1 MRANRTTSNV
11 FGHSK
16 ISRLPDQ
23 GTTIFSGMSPSKRF
37 GPVSSLPSL
46 SDRSSSNRSS
56 SSIASLIIGS
66 RRSKVPIVP
75 NVQPLRFVQTS
86 DLTPFKL
93 PVLDLRHLS
102 RFRNCEN
109 MISIAAVEE
118 ITYRQSR
125 LCRLL
130 GNPVAFAV
138 VALLTNGKD
147 LSTSEIA
154 KAIGR
159 SVPRTSNI
167 LGALRLAELVRYETE
182 GRYARYR
189 LKHPRQI
196 RRILEALTE
205 FVRTTSVAQ
214 R

>member
-1 MRANRTTSNV
+1 
-11 FGHSK
+11 
-16 ISRLPDQ
+16 
-23 GTTIFSGMSPSKRF
+23 
-37 GPVSSLPSL
+37 
-46 SDRSSSNRSS
+46 
-56 SSIASLIIGS
+56 
-66 RRSKVPIVP
+66 
-75 NVQPLRFVQTS
+75 
-86 DLTPFKL
+86 
-93 PVLDLRHLS
+93 
-102 RFRNCEN
+102 
-109 MISIAAVEE
+109 MITIAAVGEV
-118 ITYRQSR
+118 TYRQSR

-182 GRYARYR
+182 GRYTRYR
-189 LKHPRQI
+189 LKQPRQI

-205 FVRTTSVAQ
+205 FVKTTSVAH

>member
-1 MRANRTTSNV
+1 
-11 FGHSK
+11 
-16 ISRLPDQ
+16 
-23 GTTIFSGMSPSKRF
+23 
-37 GPVSSLPSL
+37 
-46 SDRSSSNRSS
+46 
-56 SSIASLIIGS
+56 
-66 RRSKVPIVP
+66 
-75 NVQPLRFVQTS
+75 
-86 DLTPFKL
+86 
-93 PVLDLRHLS
+93 
-102 RFRNCEN
+102 
-109 MISIAAVEE
+109 MISIVAVEE

-196 RRILEALTE
+196 RRILETLSE
-205 FVRTTSVAQ
+205 FVKTTSVAQ

>member
-1 MRANRTTSNV
+1 M
-11 FGHSK
+11 
-16 ISRLPDQ
+16 
-23 GTTIFSGMSPSKRF
+23 
-37 GPVSSLPSL
+37 
-46 SDRSSSNRSS
+46 
-56 SSIASLIIGS
+56 
-66 RRSKVPIVP
+66 
-75 NVQPLRFVQTS
+75 
-86 DLTPFKL
+86 
-93 PVLDLRHLS
+93 
-102 RFRNCEN
+102 
-109 MISIAAVEE
+109 EE

-125 LCRLL
+125 VCRLL

-138 VALLTNGKD
+138 VALLSNGKD

-196 RRILEALTE
+196 RRPVDLLE
-205 FVRTTSVAQ
+205 RTFHDRTQ
-214 R
+214 RIMREPP

>member
-1 MRANRTTSNV
+1 MRANRTTSEA
-11 FGHSK
+11 FGQSK

-23 GTTIFSGMSPSKRF
+23 GTTIFSGMSR
-37 GPVSSLPSL
+37 
-46 SDRSSSNRSS
+46 SNRFIATLR
-56 SSIASLIIGS
+56 SIVQRQSTVKPSTPAASRS
-66 RRSKVPIVP
+66 RV
-75 NVQPLRFVQTS
+75 TS
-86 DLTPFKL
+86 HTCLYCSIHRPPSMFS
-93 PVLDLRHLS
+93 H
-102 RFRNCEN
+102 CEN
-109 MISIAAVEE
+109 MISIAAVKE

-130 GNPVAFAV
+130 GNPVAFAMV
-138 VALLTNGKD
+138 SLLANGKD

-196 RRILEALTE
+196 RRILEALTK
-205 FVRTTSVAQ
+205 FVKTTSVA
-214 R
+214 RR

>member
-1 MRANRTTSNV
+1 
-11 FGHSK
+11 
-16 ISRLPDQ
+16 
-23 GTTIFSGMSPSKRF
+23 
-37 GPVSSLPSL
+37 
-46 SDRSSSNRSS
+46 
-56 SSIASLIIGS
+56 
-66 RRSKVPIVP
+66 
-75 NVQPLRFVQTS
+75 
-86 DLTPFKL
+86 
-93 PVLDLRHLS
+93 
-102 RFRNCEN
+102 

-138 VALLTNGKD
+138 VALLANGKD

-159 SVPRTSNI
+159 SVARTSNI

-196 RRILEALTE
+196 RRILEALSE
-205 FVRTTSVAQ
+205 FVKTTSVAHRSSRLRVNGRQ
-214 R
+214 FRAGPPAFEYLECQTSEKLFL